1 MPGAT
6 ADDVTVTRE
15 WRGIPPCVRLPGPAG
30 ALFGD
35 EPTTGEPRT
44 QSART
49 PPQPTRR
56 LGFGILVRRASALSL
71 LIPAAAAS

>member
-1 MPGAT
+1 MPVAIAG
-6 ADDVTVTRE
+6 VTRE
-15 WRGIPPCVRLPGPAG
+15 WRLRGTPPCVRLPGPAG

-44 QSART
+44 

-56 LGFGILVRRASALSL
+56 LGLGIPVRRASPYCRNLKFRV
-71 LIPAAAAS
+71 